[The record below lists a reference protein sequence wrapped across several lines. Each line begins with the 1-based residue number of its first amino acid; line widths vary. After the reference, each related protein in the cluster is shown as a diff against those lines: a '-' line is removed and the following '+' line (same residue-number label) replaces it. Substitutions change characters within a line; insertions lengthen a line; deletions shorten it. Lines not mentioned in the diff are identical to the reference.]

1 MHIRINRIRLE
12 FKADSSG
19 NRLLGT
25 SVLIE
30 SDWNLKKKSTPLMYD
45 GNTVLIESDWNLKS
59 RSRTNSFRRVNCIN
73 RIRLEFKVVR
83 IPIEQNA
90 LRY

>member
-45 GNTVLIESDWNLKS
+45 GNTVLIESDWNLKLS
-59 RSRTNSFRRVNCIN
+59 GFPLNRMPSGIN
-73 RIRLEFKVVR
+73 RIRLEFKGISR
-83 IPIEQNA
+83 SRPEPA
-90 LRY
+90 